1 MKNFFVMLIIFA
13 LLSFAFINISVPHGK
28 VLNDGWEETQ
38 TSELNNHFLFPLE
51 INRVGEFSLVLSRK
65 ITKEEF
71 GKYDSIFIPPN
82 DAKSLFLS
90 FNGTLIKGYFEDYF
104 ADKLFPNLAVIPH
117 YLVKDENEIIISI
130 VAENSFKIKSPIYLS
145 IKKHEIFLISAVKY
159 FCNESFLFSM
169 SFFLTI
175 GIFLFYMGLLVNN
188 RKRAYILF
196 GFSLLLCALLAFLK
210 LLSYSYLATSFYILM
225 RFSDMIEIGV
235 SYIFLIAIEIYSA
248 GEIRISK
255 NILPINIVFIIL
267 SFFIPENL
275 ILIFTLLNIAFTMY
289 LIIKYKIQEIRS
301 GVLLLI
307 YCVIFDAFMN
317 IYFFNSYIR
326 FIGIMVLGIY
336 FLVMIVEDYKCML
349 SEVKENARKANLS
362 NAQLERSK
370 ENLQNILLKY
380 DKLIASLELLF
391 TDLDEKKFCERILQN
406 TFFLISE
413 VDYGAIAFLTDDEIE
428 YIVTTG
434 HEIELLKRGKF
445 RRESFYKMKKDAED
459 KIGGRVW
466 LYKKISSEFSAQGSS
481 LIKFLKPVKEI
492 AIVDLMING
501 TLFGFMAIDIAKS
514 SNKHFSD
521 DSLKILDAFG
531 KILSSFIAFKK
542 LIESENVIQK
552 QIILSIIKMEELYDP
567 YTRGHSENVANIS
580 SLIAEEMGFS
590 ADEIKEIYLCGLVH
604 DIGKILLSKEIL
616 NKKEK
621 LTEYEYSEMK
631 KHPVLG
637 ADILNHSKE
646 LQKISK
652 IVRYHHERVDGNGY
666 PDGLKSDDIP
676 VFSRI
681 LCVADSWDAMTGNR
695 VYKEALTKEQAI
707 KELKTNSGTQFDS
720 EVVKIMIKLIQ
731 KEKI

>member
-1 MKNFFVMLIIFA
+1 MKNFFVSLIIFA
-13 LLSFAFINISVPHGK
+13 LLSFAFISISVPHGK

-38 TSELNNHFLFPLE
+38 TSELNSRFLFPLE

-71 GKYDSIFIPPN
+71 EKYDSIFIPPN
-82 DAKSLFLS
+82 DAENLLLF
-90 FNGTLIKGYFEDYF
+90 FNGMLINGYFQDNF
-104 ADKLFPNLAVIPH
+104 ADELFPNLAVIPD
-117 YLVKDENEIIISI
+117 YMVKDENEITVSI
-130 VAENSFKIKSPIYLS
+130 TAENSFKIQSPIYLS
-145 IKKHEIFLISAVKY
+145 VKNYEVFLISAMKY
-159 FCNESFLFSM
+159 FYNETFIFVM
-169 SFFLTI
+169 AFFLII
-175 GIFLFYMGLLVNN
+175 GILLFYMGFSVKD
-188 RKRAYILF
+188 RKKTYILF
-196 GFSLLLCALLAFLK
+196 GFSLSIYALLAFLK
-210 LLSYSYLATSFYILM
+210 LLSHSYLTTNFNTLM
-225 RFSDMIEIGV
+225 RVSDIIEIGA
-235 SYIFLIAIEIYSA
+235 SYIFLIAIEIYSV
-248 GEIRISK
+248 GEVKISK
-255 NILPINIVFIIL
+255 AILPIDIGLIII
-267 SFFIPENL
+267 SAFIPENL
-275 ILIFTLLNIAFTMY
+275 ILLFSLLNLSFIVY
-289 LIIKYKIQEIRS
+289 LTAKNKNPEIKS
-301 GVLLLI
+301 GVLLLVA
-307 YCVIFDAFMN
+307 CVIFDALMN

-326 FIGIMVLGIY
+326 FVGVLVLGIY

-349 SEVKENARKANLS
+349 SEVKENARKANLY

-370 ENLQNILLKY
+370 ENLQNILFKY

-406 TFFLISE
+406 TFFLIPE
-413 VDYGAIAFLTDDEIE
+413 ADYGAIAFLTDDEVE
-428 YIVTTG
+428 YIATVG
-434 HEIELLKRGKF
+434 HEIELLKKGKF
-445 RRESFYKMKKDAED
+445 RRESFYKMKKSAEN

-466 LYKKISSEFSAQGSS
+466 LFRNISSKSLARGSS

-501 TLFGFMAIDIAKS
+501 TLFGFMVIDIAES
-514 SNKHFSD
+514 SDKHFSD

-542 LIESENVIQK
+542 LIESENVIQR

-646 LQKISK
+646 LQKISR

-666 PDGLKSDDIP
+666 PEGLKGDDIP

-695 VYKEALTKEQAI
+695 VYKEALAKEQAI
-707 KELKTNSGTQFDS
+707 KELEANSGTQFDS

-731 KEKI
+731 EEKI